1 MENAAHFLP
10 LAQRKIFVTGRTGV
24 CVPGQSARL
33 ETEQRSAPLRASDPP
48 SWKNFEAQHR
58 EVLTIPREP
67 PGNGRMLL
75 KMEKDVNA
83 RLRCLGKV
91 FAPSSYSARKSD
103 AKTDKKALARGVSY
117 GRLASFA
124 PHSCDSR
131 DCKRYQS
138 GEGREIHSGGRA
150 AWASLFSWSSG

>member
-1 MENAAHFLP
+1 
-10 LAQRKIFVTGRTGV
+10 
-24 CVPGQSARL
+24 
-33 ETEQRSAPLRASDPP
+33 
-48 SWKNFEAQHR
+48 
-58 EVLTIPREP
+58 
-67 PGNGRMLL
+67 MLL

-91 FAPSSYSARKSD
+91 FAPHPTALESQMQKQ
-103 AKTDKKALARGVSY
+103 TKKALARGVSY

-131 DCKRYQS
+131 HCKRYQG

-150 AWASLFSWSSG
+150 AWASFFWLSSG